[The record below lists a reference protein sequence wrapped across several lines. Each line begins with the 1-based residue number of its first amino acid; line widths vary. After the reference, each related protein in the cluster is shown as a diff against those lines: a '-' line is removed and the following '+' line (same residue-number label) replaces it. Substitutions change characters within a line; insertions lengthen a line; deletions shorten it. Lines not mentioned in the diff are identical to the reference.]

1 MTPRNPYALEQVREC
16 CENNMS
22 VAEIAKVTG
31 LHQSTIRQY
40 LAYYHLEARVLR
52 HKIPPKEEIEELCK
66 ALSRNEIAEHYD
78 VNYDIVRAW
87 LRKYGLEAVH
97 KMSENSRKHLKVVD
111 MDEVLAMIRQGM
123 SLQQIASHFDM
134 TEQTLRKR
142 LREYGI
148 DYKTE
153 RPQRQKKA
161 INGVNCLDHPKYSRT
176 CEYGSGQYCMYI
188 LAGNGRRPCPSWDC
202 TCYKKKNGRGMMEKL
217 LYEDHKKRVNE
228 YDYY

>member
-16 CENNMS
+16 CEKNMT
-22 VAEIAKVTG
+22 VAEISECTG

-40 LAYYHLEARVLR
+40 LAYYHLEARAVR
-52 HKIPPKEEIEELCK
+52 HKVPPREELEELCK
-66 ALSRNEIAEHYD
+66 TLSRNEIAEHYN

-111 MDEVLAMIRQGM
+111 MDEVLAMIRQGVP
-123 SLQQIASHFDM
+123 LPQIANRFDM

-142 LREYGI
+142 LKECGI
-148 DYKTE
+148 DYRAE

-161 INGVNCLDHPKYSRT
+161 VNGVNCLDHPKYSRT